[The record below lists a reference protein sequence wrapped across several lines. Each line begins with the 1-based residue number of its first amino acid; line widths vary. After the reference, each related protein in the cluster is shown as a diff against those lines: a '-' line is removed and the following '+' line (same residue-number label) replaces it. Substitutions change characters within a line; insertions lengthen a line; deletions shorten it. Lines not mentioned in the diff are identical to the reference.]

1 MSIDPGYGDRS
12 ELEQRRREL
21 QERLE
26 TIEKDYER
34 GLDPDS
40 EERAVQLENAEV
52 LAAIAR
58 STAEELE
65 QVERLL
71 QGQPDENEG
80 DS

>member
-1 MSIDPGYGDRS
+1 MPNDPGYGDRS

-21 QERLE
+21 RERLE
-26 TIEKDYER
+26 TIEKDYAR

-71 QGQPDENEG
+71 QGQSEEDG
-80 DS
+80 DAS